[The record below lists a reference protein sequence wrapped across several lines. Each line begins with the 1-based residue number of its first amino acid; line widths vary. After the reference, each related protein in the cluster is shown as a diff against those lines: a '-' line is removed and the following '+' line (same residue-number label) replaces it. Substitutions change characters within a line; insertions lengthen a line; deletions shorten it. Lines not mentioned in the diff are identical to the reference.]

1 MQGGEGEEQIKC
13 RGSGEGGK
21 VVPYQRLLS

>member
-1 MQGGEGEEQIKC
+1 MQGGEGEEQIKGG
-13 RGSGEGGK
+13 GSGEGGK